1 MNRHRL
7 TRAIGWALAFIATWF
22 AWAWLSLGFL
32 PVGVLALALAWDAS
46 RRPGTVPRR
55 PGLPGPQNGHRNATY
70 LTAALLAALL
80 IGFSPDWL
88 VLGALGVALAVKL
101 RARS

>member
-32 PVGVLALALAWDAS
+32 PVGALALALAWDAS
-46 RRPGTVPRR
+46 RRLRALERR
-55 PGLPGPQNGHRNATY
+55 PGLPHSPNGHRAAAY
-70 LTAALLAALL
+70 LTASLLLALL